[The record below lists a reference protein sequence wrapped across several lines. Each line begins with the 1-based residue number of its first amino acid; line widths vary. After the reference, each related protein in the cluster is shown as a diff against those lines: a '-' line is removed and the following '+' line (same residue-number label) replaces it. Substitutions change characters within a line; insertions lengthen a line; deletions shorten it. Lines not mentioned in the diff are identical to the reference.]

1 MSNTYTWKITA
12 INSVV
17 QGDLVGVVS
26 LAQWELWAENL
37 QGQRAMVL
45 GTSNIAPVADPSQ
58 FIPRD
63 LLQES
68 DVLSWVA
75 QSFTEE
81 ELATTLSEVD
91 RRLVDPTATLSVRLP
106 WAPLQVQLSDEQA
119 QALQRAQEIINVD
132 NNP

>member
-26 LAQWELWAENL
+26 LVQWELWAENL
-37 QGQRAMVL
+37 QGQRAMML
-45 GTSNIAPVADPSQ
+45 GSSSLAAHTDSGQ

-63 LLQES
+63 QLQES
-68 DVLSWVA
+68 DVLAWVA
-75 QSFTEE
+75 ASFTEE
-81 ELATTLSEVD
+81 ELANTLAEID
-91 RRLVDPTATLSVRLP
+91 RRLVDPSATLSVRLP
-106 WAPLQVQLSDEQA
+106 WAPIQVQLSDEQN
-119 QALQRAQEIINVD
+119 QALQRAQDIINVD

>member
-37 QGQRAMVL
+37 QGQRAMML

-75 QSFTEE
+75 ASFTEE
-81 ELATTLSEVD
+81 SLAETLSEVD
-91 RRLVDPTATLSVRLP
+91 RRLESAEQSLSVRLP
-106 WAPLQVQLSDEQA
+106 WAPFQVSLSEDQA
-119 QALQRAQEIINVD
+119 AAIARAQEIINVD
-132 NNP
+132 NQP

>member
-37 QGQRAMVL
+37 QGQRAMML